1 MTERKVLI
9 VEDDALQYRVASQHL
24 CKAQGARFAVDWAPT
39 FEEGLQRL
47 LEGGHDVC
55 LLDYQLG
62 ERDGLALLR
71 EARARGCTTPVIFLT
86 ADSSAEVDLAAMEAG
101 AADYLVKGEISP
113 RILER
118 SVRYALKLAETLA
131 ELRRLATHDAL
142 TGLLNRR
149 AFERILA
156 EERDRAQRF
165 GHPFSLV
172 LFDLDHFK
180 AVNDRHG
187 HPAGDAVLRE
197 VAARLL
203 GALRSVDRLAR
214 FGGEEFVAILVEV
227 DRAGALEVVR
237 GMVAAVAATP
247 VPAAPGLALPMT
259 ASAGVALFPEDGRN
273 EQEIVAAADRA
284 LYAAKRAGRNRVVL
298 ASEERGEGAATT

>member
-1 MTERKVLI
+1 VAEERKVLI
-9 VEDDALQYRVASQHL
+9 VEDDALQYRIASQHL
-24 CKAQGARFAVDWAPT
+24 RKAQNARFVVDWAPT

-47 LEGGHDVC
+47 LKGGYDVC

-71 EARARGCTTPVIFLT
+71 EARAHGCNTPVIFLT

-118 SVRYALKLAETLA
+118 SVRYALKLEETLA

-156 EERDRAQRF
+156 EERDRTQRF
-165 GHPFSLV
+165 GHPFAVV
-172 LFDLDHFK
+172 LLDLDHFK

-197 VAARLL
+197 VAARLF
-203 GALRSVDRLAR
+203 GSLRSVDRLAR

-227 DRAGALEVVR
+227 DRAGAREVAQRIVAS
-237 GMVAAVAATP
+237 VAAIP
-247 VPAAPGLALPMT
+247 VPAGPGLALPLT
-259 ASAGVALFPEDGRN
+259 VSAGVALFPEDGRN

-298 ASEERGEGAATT
+298 RSETGD